1 MSVLREG
8 HIDEADLDNI
18 ERIDEQGASHLEET
32 GPPSLHV
39 IVAIQLSYF
48 PAQPTGR
55 RVEDGPISAC
65 STGHLS
71 DGLQSQ

>member
-1 MSVLREG
+1 MYYERDM
-8 HIDEADLDNI
+8 DEADLDNI
-18 ERIDEQGASHLEET
+18 ERVNEQAASHLEEA

-48 PAQPTGR
+48 PALPTGR

-65 STGHLS
+65 STKQLS
-71 DGLQSQ
+71 DK